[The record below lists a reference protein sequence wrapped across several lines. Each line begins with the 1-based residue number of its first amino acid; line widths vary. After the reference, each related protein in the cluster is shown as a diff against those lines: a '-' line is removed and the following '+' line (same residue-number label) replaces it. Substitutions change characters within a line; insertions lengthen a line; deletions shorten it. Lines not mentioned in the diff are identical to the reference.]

1 MISSHS
7 PQEPI
12 ILIPVV
18 ESYFGNFVLN
28 LSLLQLVSFALHSMP
43 EHWSNAVSDIINTLQ
58 NARNSSQVN
67 SCYNNLLTSVYGIN
81 KIFSYMYTSTGS
93 HARVTVISQQDLN
106 YKHYQQKH
114 TAISKKVAPVIHDA

>member
-67 SCYNNLLTSVYGIN
+67 SCYNNLLTSVYGMN
-81 KIFSYMYTSTGS
+81 KISRTCT
-93 HARVTVISQQDLN
+93 RLL
-106 YKHYQQKH
+106 
-114 TAISKKVAPVIHDA
+114 VAMPG